1 MPKALEGLR
10 VVDATHVLAGP
21 FATYQLAVLGAEVI
35 KVESPHSPDQAR
47 MQGADR
53 ALNDMGMGTAFMA
66 QASNKKAVA
75 LDLKTP
81 GGLEAMKRL
90 LDTAD
95 VFVANF
101 RPGAFDALGL
111 GYEAV
116 VQRNPRLVYC
126 AISAFGSTGPKQEET
141 GYDNILQAYSGIM
154 SMTGTRD
161 SGPLKCGAQ
170 VVDYATGLA
179 AAFAISTALFQR
191 AQSGKGQF
199 IDVSMLDVSLTLCTS
214 HIAGFL
220 WNGSHPEPKGNR
232 YPFATIGEYRAADTG
247 LMIAASNLEQ
257 QRKLWTVLGRE
268 DMIKTDNN
276 QRLDGHAREAEVL
289 AQIIST
295 RTAQDW
301 ETLFRSHRIPAARIR
316 RIEEA
321 LSDPHV
327 QARGMIHRHEAPD
340 SPAHGLSVV
349 VAPCRLSDSPPEI
362 NRPPQPVGAQTQ
374 EILAAL
380 GYSADEIEGLRRDG
394 AINGSAPAI
403 GVAHRAAP

>member
-1 MPKALEGLR
+1 M
-10 VVDATHVLAGP
+10 LAVP
-21 FATYQLAVLGAEVI
+21 FATYQMAVLGAEVI
-35 KVESPHSPDQAR
+35 KIESPRSPDQAR

-53 ALNDMGMGTAFMA
+53 TLNDMGMGTAFMA

-81 GGLEAMKRL
+81 GGLEAIKRL

-111 GYEAV
+111 GYEALA
-116 VQRNPRLVYC
+116 QRNPRLIYC
-126 AISAFGSTGPKQEET
+126 AISAFGSTGPKREET
-141 GYDNILQAYSGIM
+141 GYDNILQAYSGVM
-154 SMTGTRD
+154 AMTGTRD
-161 SGPLKCGAQ
+161 SGPLTCGAQ

-179 AAFAISTALFQR
+179 AAFAISTTLYQR
-191 AQSGKGQF
+191 GQSGRGQF

-232 YPFATIGEYRAADTG
+232 YPFATIGEYRASDTG
-247 LMIAASNLEQ
+247 LMIAASNLEK

-276 QRLDGHAREAEVL
+276 QRLDGHAEEARVL
-289 AQIIST
+289 ADIIRT

-301 ETLFRSHRIPAARIR
+301 ESLFRGHRIPAARIR
-316 RIEEA
+316 RMEEA

-327 QARGMIHRHEAPD
+327 QARGIIHRHEAPD
-340 SPAHGLSVV
+340 SPAHGFSVAV
-349 VAPCRLSDSPPEI
+349 LPFRLSDSPPEVSQ
-362 NRPPQPVGAQTQ
+362 PPQPVGAQTQ
-374 EILAAL
+374 EILTAL
-380 GYSADEIEGLRRDG
+380 VYTAGEIEELRRDG
-394 AINGSAPAI
+394 AINGAAPAA
-403 GVAHRAAP
+403 GPECRAAS

>member
-35 KVESPHSPDQAR
+35 KIESPHSPDQAR
-47 MQGADR
+47 MQGSDR

-111 GYEAV
+111 GYEALA
-116 VQRNPRLVYC
+116 QRNPRLIYC
-126 AISAFGSTGPKQEET
+126 AISAFGSTGPKLEET

-214 HIAGFL
+214 HIASFL

-232 YPFATIGEYRAADTG
+232 YAFATIGEYRAADAG
-247 LMIAASNLEQ
+247 LMVAASNLEQ
-257 QRKLWTVLGRE
+257 QRTLWTVLGRE
-268 DMIKTDNN
+268 DMIKTNNN

-301 ETLFRSHRIPAARIR
+301 EDFFRSHRIPAARIR
-316 RIEEA
+316 RMEEA

-340 SPAHGLSVV
+340 SPAHGLSVA
-349 VAPCRLSDSPPEI
+349 VAPFRLSDSPPEI
-362 NRPPQPVGAQTQ
+362 NRPPQPMGAQTH

-380 GYSADEIEGLRRDG
+380 GYTADEMEDLRRDG

-403 GVAHRAAP
+403 GLEHRAAS

>member
-1 MPKALEGLR
+1 MPKAFEGLR
-10 VVDATHVLAGP
+10 VIDATHVLAGP
-21 FATYQLAVLGAEVI
+21 FATYQMAVLGAEVI
-35 KVESPHSPDQAR
+35 KIEAPHSPDQAR
-47 MQGADR
+47 LQGSDR

-111 GYEAV
+111 GYETLA
-116 VQRNPRLVYC
+116 QRNPRLIYC
-126 AISAFGSTGPKQEET
+126 AISAFGSTGPKREET

-154 SMTGTRD
+154 AMTGTRE

-179 AAFAISTALFQR
+179 AAFAMSTALFQR

-247 LMIAASNLEQ
+247 LMIAASNLDQ

-268 DMIKTDNN
+268 EMIKTDNN
-276 QRLDGHAREAEVL
+276 QRLDGHAEEARVL
-289 AQIIST
+289 ADIIRT
-295 RTAQDW
+295 RTAQEW
-301 ETLFRSHRIPAARIR
+301 EGLFRSHRIPAARIR
-316 RIEEA
+316 RLEEA

-327 QARGMIHRHEAPD
+327 RARGVIHRHEAPGSLAD
-340 SPAHGLSVV
+340 GLSVA
-349 VAPCRLSDSPPEI
+349 VAPFRLSDSPPEVSQ
-362 NRPPQPVGAQTQ
+362 PPQPVGAQTE

-380 GYSADEIEGLRRDG
+380 GYTAGEIEDLRRCG
-394 AINGSAPAI
+394 AINGAAAAGGPE
-403 GVAHRAAP
+403 HRAAS